1 MVLLRVKAALQWDKR
16 VVNYALIAG
25 KDGGKREGREREG
38 GGRRVKVEIIF

>member
-25 KDGGKREGREREG
+25 KDGGKRERGRWEEGEG
-38 GGRRVKVEIIF
+38 GDNLLAT

>member
-25 KDGGKREGREREG
+25 KDGGKREGGRWEEGEG
-38 GGRRVKVEIIF
+38 GDNLLAT